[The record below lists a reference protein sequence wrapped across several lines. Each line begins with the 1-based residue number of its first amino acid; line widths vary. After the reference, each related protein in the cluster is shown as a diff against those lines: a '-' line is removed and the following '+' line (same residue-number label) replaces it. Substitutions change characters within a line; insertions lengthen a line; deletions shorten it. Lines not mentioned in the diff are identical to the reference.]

1 MQEFANA
8 HSMRKEILSLMIKDG
23 LEDDCYLEMLDYT
36 IDLFESQGLGTEYYG
51 YHNINHELEVTYV
64 SLLAINQEKIQLT
77 EEDKKYL
84 YVAALFHDFDPQKNV
99 DKPHEESVLKFISTD
114 RKLQKLLNSSK
125 IDLEI
130 IKVLILRTT
139 YPWSGEIRKNAE
151 IEIEKCF
158 ERSEITKNK
167 PEAQKHIME
176 LGWYLSV
183 VDRISGYALGD
194 FTKAMEMA
202 KMNAHAL
209 AWRPSIIVRTS
220 VAYFEEL
227 LNKETSMLK
236 AILKE
241 LPKEMR
247 KNFFDTVLSF
257 MRIREQEVS
266 IQADYLY
273 ENLKL
278 IPTIENQSIQEDAE
292 FAQTLY
298 NIFLELPKEMRKNF
312 FDTILSFMRIREQEV
327 SIQANYSYENLKLI
341 PTIENQSIQED
352 EEFAQTLY
360 DIFLELPKPLQFGKE
375 NFKES
380 IKDPKTIINTL
391 RLNNNKGEIVG
402 FAKGGPLETYQLR
415 EEIRDENYGLKNT
428 VFLEPLALKMGYWGL
443 RGGSEMRHMF
453 IMQAH
458 SMKYK
463 FMTSFALR
471 DVIRARID
479 KEEAEFVQVFDPER
493 WDYYRVRL

>member
-114 RKLQKLLNSSK
+114 KKLQKLLTSSK

-247 KNFFDTVLSF
+247 KNFFNTVLSF

-278 IPTIENQSIQEDAE
+278 IPTIENQS
-292 FAQTLY
+292 
-298 NIFLELPKEMRKNF
+298 
-312 FDTILSFMRIREQEV
+312 V
-327 SIQANYSYENLKLI
+327 
-341 PTIENQSIQED
+341 QED

-360 DIFLELPKPLQFGKE
+360 NIFLELPKPLQFGKE

-380 IKDPKTIINTL
+380 IKNPKTIINTL

-453 IMQAH
+453 VMQAH

-463 FMTSFALR
+463 YMTSFALR

-493 WDYYRVRL
+493 WDYYRVKL